1 MQKER
6 RYWWILFDALLE
18 GEEKMKDINLNVPK
32 GKENKDYLMQEIED
46 NNITGKAMDDTML
59 QVRIASWFLILMGI
73 GLLVYHNF
81 TLQTIIG
88 TLLILFGFGVRQ
100 DIELVE

>member
-46 NNITGKAMDDTML
+46 TFCLKEIDLHDEGMTLTLKRKRKKLTLEDIMMMIG
-59 QVRIASWFLILMGI
+59 IALLASTLAIIALETILRYFLG
-73 GLLVYHNF
+73 
-81 TLQTIIG
+81 
-88 TLLILFGFGVRQ
+88 
-100 DIELVE
+100 